1 MRSKYDAATPVVP
14 MLNAG
19 SYLNGLLAWMGSWSR
34 RRKAPALLLCLC
46 LLASCAAIKA
56 KKLLAPKRDPFVAG
70 EYAAATPNTGASLY
84 QAGMGGFFEDRRAR
98 QVGDI
103 LIIQID
109 EAASAAQDAS
119 TELGRN
125 GKVSGGVSAAG
136 GLVPALQERFPNMDP
151 ATLLAYESASSFS
164 GTGQVKRKGN
174 VNATLPVQV
183 RRVMPNGDLMFEG
196 QKHIKVG
203 SEENSIYI
211 RGVVRAGDIRPDNS
225 VLSSRIAAAEIEY
238 TGKGDVSVQQRPGWL
253 TRGLS
258 RIWPF

>member
-1 MRSKYDAATPVVP
+1 MNATHNKNMSVMP
-14 MLNAG
+14 AKTG
-19 SYLNGLLAWMGSWSR
+19 KAER
-34 RRKAPALLLCLC
+34 RRAALLFFL
-46 LLASCAAIKA
+46 LLASCASMKP
-56 KKLLAPKRDPFVAG
+56 KKLLEPKRDPFEAG
-70 EYAAATPNTGASLY
+70 EYAASAPNSSASLF
-84 QAGMGGFFEDRRAR
+84 QAGQGGLFEDRRAR

-125 GKVSGGVSAAG
+125 GKVSGGVTAAA
-136 GLVPALQERFPNMDP
+136 GLVPALQARFPNVDP

-164 GTGQVKRKGN
+164 GSGQVKRKGS

-196 QKHIKVG
+196 KKHIKVG

-211 RGVVRAGDIRPDNS
+211 RGMVRAGDIRPDNS
-225 VLSSRIAAAEIEY
+225 VLSSRIASAEIEY
-238 TGKGDVSVQQRPGWL
+238 TGKGDVSVQQRPGWF

>member
-1 MRSKYDAATPVVP
+1 MSPTPSLITPVIGTQMKHVHR
-14 MLNAG
+14 
-19 SYLNGLLAWMGSWSR
+19 WMAS
-34 RRKAPALLLCLC
+34 LLCLFIFF
-46 LLASCAAIKA
+46 AGSCAAMKS
-56 KKLLAPKRDPFVAG
+56 KKILAPKRDPFVAG
-70 EYAAATPNTGASLY
+70 DYAASTPNTGASLY
-84 QAGMGGFFEDRRAR
+84 QAGQGGFFEDRRAR

-125 GKVSGGVSAAG
+125 GKVSGGVSAAA
-136 GLVPALQERFPNMDP
+136 GLVPALQERFPNVDP

-164 GTGQVKRKGN
+164 GTGQVKRKGS

-203 SEENSIYI
+203 NEENSIYI
-211 RGVVRAGDIRPDNS
+211 RGMVRAGDIRPDNS
-225 VLSSRIAAAEIEY
+225 VLSSRIAQAEIEY